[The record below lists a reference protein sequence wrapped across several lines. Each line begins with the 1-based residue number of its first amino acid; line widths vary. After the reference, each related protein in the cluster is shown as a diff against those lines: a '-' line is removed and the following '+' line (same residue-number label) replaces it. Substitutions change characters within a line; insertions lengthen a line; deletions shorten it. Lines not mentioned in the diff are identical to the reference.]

1 MAAKVEGPIQGV
13 AREGFDA
20 PYERQRKALRK
31 ELESTLAGP
40 KARQSVPADDTE
52 LKNPHDELAR
62 PGTMTPG
69 RD

>member
-20 PYERQRKALRK
+20 PYERQREALR
-31 ELESTLAGP
+31 EVLESTLAGP
-40 KARQSVPADDTE
+40 KGRHGAPTDDTE
-52 LKNPHDELAR
+52 LKNPHDELAK

-69 RD
+69 RA